1 MNEFEMMQE
10 LDNLSEL
17 KERLDPK
24 YAPIVDAKIN
34 YRLQQMYKSKEKE
47 EEPVKRVY
55 VPERFGGR

>member
-1 MNEFEMMQE
+1 MTEFEIMQQ
-10 LDNLSEL
+10 LDQLSEL
-17 KERLDPK
+17 KEQVDERYK
-24 YAPIVDAKIN
+24 PIVEAKIN